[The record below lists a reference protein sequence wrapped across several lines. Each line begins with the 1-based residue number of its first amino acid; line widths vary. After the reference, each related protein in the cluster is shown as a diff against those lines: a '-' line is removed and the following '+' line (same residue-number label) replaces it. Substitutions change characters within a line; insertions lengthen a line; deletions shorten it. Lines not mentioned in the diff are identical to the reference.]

1 MKNLEVAQSEQGERV
16 NMETLG
22 KAVRGVLNNGIIEKT
37 SMYGIQ
43 WELISG
49 NEEDSRDV
57 CQYYIIDEDAAK
69 LIIQKD
75 KEQVIFYCEELDM
88 YVWGVTTYGV
98 PWEDAEL

>member
-1 MKNLEVAQSEQGERV
+1 MENLTGEQGEHI
-16 NMETLG
+16 NLEMLG
-22 KAVRGVLNNGIIEKT
+22 KAVNGVLNNEIIEKT
-37 SMYGIQ
+37 SARGIE

-75 KEQVIFYCEELDM
+75 KEQVMYYSEYLDM
-88 YVWGVTTYGV
+88 YVWGVMTYGA
-98 PWEDAEL
+98 PWEDIVL